1 MLGLTRLRIISTA
14 KLRKNRK
21 IGYAAMAVIAVALPG
36 VDPITT
42 TLEMIPLM
50 VLFESSI
57 WLSLLFDRRKTVED
71 AREPLLDRRPAG

>member
-1 MLGLTRLRIISTA
+1 MLGLTRLRILTTA

-21 IGYAAMAVIAVALPG
+21 IGYAAMAILAVLLPG

-50 VLFESSI
+50 ILFESSI
-57 WLSLLFDRRKTVED
+57 WLSFLFDRRSAKASSQAAAASE
-71 AREPLLDRRPAG
+71 